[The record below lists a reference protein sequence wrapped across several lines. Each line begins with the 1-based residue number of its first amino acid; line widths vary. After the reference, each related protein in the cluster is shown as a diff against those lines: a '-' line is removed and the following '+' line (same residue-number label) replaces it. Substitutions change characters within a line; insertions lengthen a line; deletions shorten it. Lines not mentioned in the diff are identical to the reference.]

1 MLLRD
6 RKAKAVCQTYWTY
19 KSMSSFLKKAMPS
32 LDVTGIMMDREMIA
46 GGCVVQALHVVTV
59 LLRTP
64 HPARSCLGS
73 VLDSGAT
80 LVESVAAVGMPV

>member
-1 MLLRD
+1 
-6 RKAKAVCQTYWTY
+6 
-19 KSMSSFLKKAMPS
+19 MSSVPQPVLLGQTLTLFVRLS
-32 LDVTGIMMDREMIA
+32 RRGVI
-46 GGCVVQALHVVTV
+46 QAVHVVTV

-64 HPARSCLGS
+64 HPTRSSLGS